1 MKYKGAC
8 SWAVFGS
15 FPLENTCCEGDITWL
30 VCAQRAQSYIYKDLS
45 GITGRAKRSGRNTS
59 IKICILLMCE
69 WPTESLNHR
78 LDLTRGCEFK
88 PKVLKHKERPSGFAE
103 NEVTVSV
110 DDSPSILVLW

>member
-1 MKYKGAC
+1 
-8 SWAVFGS
+8 
-15 FPLENTCCEGDITWL
+15 
-30 VCAQRAQSYIYKDLS
+30 
-45 GITGRAKRSGRNTS
+45 
-59 IKICILLMCE
+59 MCE

-110 DDSPSILVLW
+110 DDSPFILVLW